1 MWVRQMFLV
10 IAIIITATG
19 GIPIEPDQE
28 ETAMTVADLVNKDT
42 IEPMTVADLVNKDT
56 IEPMT
61 ELTKK
66 YNKKLHKKPEWKDTS
81 LQYYSGDSEG
91 KFVFGYHA
99 NHKDGG
105 SFRRESSDAD
115 GNVIGSYGLR
125 AADGR
130 IRIVNYFANDRG
142 FNAEINTNEQGVDLA
157 SAANTLVVKGHTV
170 GGPAE
175 IGTFIPGART
185 VILFYSNV
193 SPFLEASG
201 APASEESSL

>member
-1 MWVRQMFLV
+1 MWMFLV
-10 IAIIITATG
+10 IMIIVAATG
-19 GIPIEPDQE
+19 GVPIEPDQD
-28 ETAMTVADLVNKDT
+28 ETVPPMTEFSNKGT
-42 IEPMTVADLVNKDT
+42 IEP
-56 IEPMT
+56 IR

-66 YNKKLHKKPEWKDTS
+66 DTKKLDKKAKWGDTS
-81 LQYYSGDSEG
+81 LQYHSGDSEG

-175 IGTFIPGART
+175 IGTFIPGAKT

-193 SPFLEASG
+193 PPFLEALG
-201 APASEESSL
+201 TPDSEETNL